1 MFTSSRVSKT
11 LLSWLERRLFGESD
25 SSAWVLFCIISA
37 TGLIIWAFLAA
48 WGCSQWATADKVQNI
63 SVCPSFIGNLSPLI
77 VSIGFWLVS
86 CLAWF
91 SRQKSTT
98 SIFYLLISGVLAS
111 GLLSSMGNDSG
122 GRFFFV
128 LLAWLAPFTL
138 RFHKTLSENEPG
150 PVDRALI
157 LAFYLLATLGSLP
170 WIFLKPTSLKLYGLQ
185 DFMDVTTRGILILA
199 ILVALY
205 LAIHDYR
212 KMTNS
217 AAKRRLRLVVF
228 GTILGFP
235 PIVLLSLIPNTLQ
248 MSNHV
253 PYAYT
258 FPILLLGPVLFAY
271 SIYRF
276 RLVWLEE
283 IIRRGVA
290 YYLLLVLL
298 ASLILY
304 ISNFLIQHRGSFDL
318 SANNWIGIASFV
330 LLPLLVISSW
340 KAFHRLAYWAL
351 YGDRDQYS
359 GLVERIAISLSTVI
373 DPKGFCKVIYT
384 ELSNLWPISGCAI
397 FMKDG
402 IGNFCC
408 VDSVGLNHQFLSERE
423 LPVDGALVRYLAAS
437 KEILETS
444 QLLASIKRHGTS
456 LQPEEMRLILSTDI
470 ALWIPLVSD
479 HHPQGL
485 VILGPWQ
492 PGSYLTTDDRRL
504 LKSLIFQGGIAI
516 SNLYLDQEVLQ
527 RQQALD
533 RAYHQLV
540 FAREDERKRL
550 ARELHDQVIQPLVAH
565 HYSVSRLKEGTDG
578 NDLVQLNSI
587 QKEISAIIRAL
598 RTLCSELRPPALDN
612 LGLVGASKSLID
624 NFKKKMNIHIL
635 FNLCENREERLS
647 DNVELCV
654 FWVLQEALMNV
665 QKHAKARQVEVSLRI
680 AEEELDLI
688 VEDDGKGFIPPDSL
702 EYFVQQNHFGLAGL
716 KERAQL
722 IGGTVE
728 LYSVPGHGCQLFLQ
742 IPLTPAN
749 LQELDLS

>member
-1 MFTSSRVSKT
+1 MFTLLRVSKI
-11 LLSWLERRLFGESD
+11 LLSRLERRLFGESD
-25 SSAWVLFCIISA
+25 NSAWVLFCIISG
-37 TGLIIWAFLAA
+37 TGLIIWAFQAA
-48 WGCSQWATADKVQNI
+48 WGCSHWGTADPVQNI
-63 SVCPSFIGNLSPLI
+63 SVCPSFIDNLSPLI

-86 CLAWF
+86 FLAWF

-122 GRFFFV
+122 GRFFFI

-138 RFHKTLSENEPG
+138 RFHKALSENEPG

-170 WIFLKPTSLKLYGLQ
+170 WIFLKPTSLKLYGLL
-185 DFMDVTTRGILILA
+185 DFMDVATRGILILA

-205 LAIHDYR
+205 VAIHDYR
-212 KMTNS
+212 EMTNS

-235 PIVLLSLIPNTLQ
+235 PLVLLSLIPNTLQ
-248 MSNHV
+248 MTYHV

-258 FPILLLGPVLFAY
+258 FPILLLGPILFAY

-283 IIRRGVA
+283 IIRRSVA
-290 YYLLLVLL
+290 YYLLLVML
-298 ASLILY
+298 ASLTLY
-304 ISNFLIQHRGSFDL
+304 ISSFLIQHKSSFDL
-318 SANNWIGIASFV
+318 SANNWIGIASFAV
-330 LLPLLVISSW
+330 LPLFIISSW

-351 YGDRDQYS
+351 YGDHDQFS
-359 GLVERIAISLSTVI
+359 GLVERIAISLSNVM
-373 DPKGFCKVIYT
+373 DPKRFCKVIYA
-384 ELSNLWPISGCAI
+384 ELSNLWPISGCSI

-402 IGNFCC
+402 MGHFCC
-408 VDSVGLNHQFLSERE
+408 VDSIGLNQQFLSERE
-423 LPVDGALVRYLAAS
+423 LPVGGSLVRYLAAS
-437 KEILETS
+437 NKILETP
-444 QLLASIKRHGTS
+444 QLLVSLKRHGIS

-504 LKSLIFQGGIAI
+504 IKSLIFQGGIAI
-516 SNLYLDQEVLQ
+516 SKLYLDREVLQ
-527 RQQALD
+527 RQRALD
-533 RAYHQLV
+533 RAYRQLV
-540 FAREDERKRL
+540 FVREEERKRL

-587 QKEISAIIRAL
+587 QKEISAVIRAL

-612 LGLVGASKSLID
+612 LGLVGASQSLVD
-624 NFKKKMNIHIL
+624 NFTKRMNIPI
-635 FNLCENREERLS
+635 FSTFARTGKKGCPIASSFVRSGSYR
-647 DNVELCV
+647 
-654 FWVLQEALMNV
+654 
-665 QKHAKARQVEVSLRI
+665 KH
-680 AEEELDLI
+680 
-688 VEDDGKGFIPPDSL
+688 
-702 EYFVQQNHFGLAGL
+702 
-716 KERAQL
+716 
-722 IGGTVE
+722 
-728 LYSVPGHGCQLFLQ
+728 
-742 IPLTPAN
+742 
-749 LQELDLS
+749 